1 MLRLEK
7 SGRGCLVKRMTRF
20 SRLIAVFLGV
30 VVFGWASSA
39 LAQLEF
45 DTRAPFALLMDYE
58 SSTVLFQKEADAAME
73 PASMAKLM
81 TIAVVF
87 DMLKAGRLS
96 MDDEFFI
103 SERAWREGGA
113 ASGGS
118 TMFAE
123 LNSQVRVEDLL
134 KSVIIQSGNDASIAL
149 AEGIGGTEETF
160 ARIMNEK
167 AEEIGLEGSNFT
179 NSTGLPD
186 ENMRVTAR
194 DLAILAAYLIREY
207 PEYYDLF
214 SEPDFEWNNINQSN
228 RNTLLDMGIGVDGL
242 KTGHTESAGYGE
254 VVSTTEGGRRLI
266 AVLHGL
272 SSLRERA
279 EEARKLVT
287 WGTRNFERLPAFTEG
302 EIVGYA
308 DVYGGAEASVGL
320 VGQGAV
326 DLYIPKGSRKCLS
339 ASISYQAP
347 LLPPIDAGAKIGELR
362 VLCDGQLIQ
371 AAPLFAA
378 EPVAE
383 GGIIRKATDALK
395 ELAIGWL

>member
-1 MLRLEK
+1 
-7 SGRGCLVKRMTRF
+7 MTSHIIFRSF
-20 SRLIAVFLGV
+20 F
-30 VVFGWASSA
+30 SA
-39 LAQLEF
+39 LLVSLTLFWSGSAFAQLEF

-58 SSTVLFQKEADAAME
+58 SGTVLFQKDADAPME

-87 DMLKAGRLS
+87 DMLKSGRLT

-103 SERAWREGGA
+103 SEKAWREGGA

-123 LNSQVRVEDLL
+123 LNSKVRVEDLL

-167 AEEIGLEGSNFT
+167 ADDIGLENSNFT

-186 ENMRVTAR
+186 DNMRVTAR
-194 DLAILAAYLIREY
+194 DLADLAVYLIREY
-207 PEYYDLF
+207 PEYYDIF
-214 SEPDFEWNNINQSN
+214 SEPEFEWNNIKQSN
-228 RNTLLDMGIGVDGL
+228 RNTLLSMGIGVDGL

-272 SSLRERA
+272 DSLRQRS

-287 WGTRNFERLPAFTEG
+287 WGTRNFERIPAFEVG

-308 DVYGGAEASVGL
+308 NVYGGEIPSVAL
-320 VGQGAV
+320 VGRGPV

-347 LLPPIDAGAKIGELR
+347 LMPPVEQGTKIAELQ

-371 AAPLFAA
+371 AAPLYAA
-378 EPVAE
+378 ESVEE
-383 GGIIRKATDALK
+383 GGIVRRATDALK
-395 ELAIGWL
+395 ELTIGWL